1 MSSNRYRHSVGDTHG
16 KKGVNIATSRV
27 ERHLSSRSRSRSR
40 DTKEAT
46 GSRRHRSSGFHR
58 VDPDA
63 SSAVDYQDS
72 GLLETPNTCEAD
84 VVKNSLLNPSST
96 SSIAKSRPGLPYI
109 YQQAEFIR
117 ICTDLVRKC
126 DFESGLRDF
135 FEKLDSGNSID
146 LSQYADNQVRKKLR
160 HLGRA
165 LYLNREGNMLTK
177 PAECTISFIDAFDEK
192 LSYIRHKVELQGT
205 YVRPVCAPETMD
217 NRNSDVPTVDIDSG
231 SLLSLREMHEHG
243 FFVGYEDM
251 QKEFISRH
259 ASRDVWGKTASE
271 QAALSRESDKESSQ
285 PWRVFD
291 RKELELGS
299 GIDRDK
305 YERLLESGSEI
316 STSFGPG
323 KLRTSFI
330 KNS

>member
-1 MSSNRYRHSVGDTHG
+1 MKSNRYRHSVGDTHG
-16 KKGVNIATSRV
+16 IEGDNIAISRV

-40 DTKEAT
+40 GTKEAA
-46 GSRRHRSSGFHR
+46 GSRRHRSPGFHGSGHR

-63 SSAVDYQDS
+63 SAAADYED
-72 GLLETPNTCEAD
+72 PNTCDAD
-84 VVKNSLLNPSST
+84 VVKTPLLNASSST
-96 SSIAKSRPGLPYI
+96 GSIAKSRPGLPYI

-135 FEKLDSGNSID
+135 FGKLDSGSSVD

-177 PAECTISFIDAFDEK
+177 PAECSISFIDAFDEK
-192 LSYIRHKVELQGT
+192 LSYIRHKAELQGT
-205 YVRPVCAPETMD
+205 YVRAVSAPETPTD
-217 NRNSDVPTVDIDSG
+217 NDTPSVDIDSG
-231 SLLSLREMHEHG
+231 SLLSLREMHEQG

-259 ASRDVWGKTASE
+259 ASRDVWGKPASE
-271 QAALSRESDKESSQ
+271 QVALSRESDKESSQ

-291 RKELELGS
+291 RKELELAS
-299 GIDRDK
+299 GIDRAK
-305 YERLLESGSEI
+305 YERLLESGNEM
-316 STSFGPG
+316 STSFAPG
-323 KLRTSFI
+323 KLHTSFI
-330 KNS
+330 